1 MAVWLA
7 DWCVQ
12 QMSKVTRWLR
22 RAWRATEESAVGFYG
37 CTCGE
42 WISARDAPCDF
53 ALVAALHSRR
63 FTRRKS
69 MDSHQFASYVASL
82 SGDDARPFSWAA
94 EQVALLLAA
103 YSAGANE
110 LDSNGC
116 LPLHLAALGV

>member
-37 CTCGE
+37 STCGGA
-42 WISARDAPCDF
+42 ISARDALAILRLSPPC
-53 ALVAALHSRR
+53 
-63 FTRRKS
+63 TRGGLRDANS
-69 MDSHQFASYVASL
+69 MDSHLFAQYAASL

-103 YSAGANE
+103 HPDGMAGVCQE
-110 LDSNGC
+110 
-116 LPLHLAALGV
+116 